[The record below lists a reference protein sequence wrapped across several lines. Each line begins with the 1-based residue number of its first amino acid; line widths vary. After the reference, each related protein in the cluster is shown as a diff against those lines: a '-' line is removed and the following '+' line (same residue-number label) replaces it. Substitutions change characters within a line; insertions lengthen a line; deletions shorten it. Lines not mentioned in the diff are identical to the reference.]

1 MFDVTR
7 TKFCYINYF
16 TVDAQ
21 MNVDENSVSFLFFF
35 CISILFASMFDSK
48 PGNIKL
54 ILIDNSLSRD
64 IIPGGG

>member
-16 TVDAQ
+16 TVDAH
-21 MNVDENSVSFLFFF
+21 NVDENSVSFLFFF
-35 CISILFASMFDSK
+35 CISILFASVFDSK

-54 ILIDNSLSRD
+54 ILIDKSLSRD
-64 IIPGGG
+64 IIPRGG